1 MNKYIKEWDTARI
14 AETRV
19 GEYGTAHICL
29 NDLLKGDELEKRK
42 ESVSDLIYN
51 ILYRQMQNEATAIS
65 S

>member
-19 GEYGTAHICL
+19 GKYGIAHICF

-42 ESVSDLIYN
+42 ESVSELIYN
-51 ILYRQMQNEATAIS
+51 ILYWQKQNEIEIIS